1 MCRADSKASP
11 DRGLVQS
18 TQLALL
24 MPPLLLA
31 LFATVQ
37 AGIWLA
43 GQSTVQ
49 QAAMAAAEH
58 AALIDASAASAEQV
72 ATGVA
77 NRGGLTG
84 VGVEVL
90 AGGTA
95 VEVRVAAQVPA
106 LLPGDWSQVGA
117 SAYRAKER

>member
-18 TQLALL
+18 AQLALL
-24 MPPLLLA
+24 VPPLLFA

-58 AALIDASAASAEQV
+58 AALIDAGAASAELV

-77 NRGGLTG
+77 DRGGLTG
-84 VGVEVL
+84 IGVEVL
-90 AGGTA
+90 AGGDA

-106 LLPGDWSQVGA
+106 LLPGDWSQVSA